1 MSFEKITKSSK
12 QVTLRGLVFPLDFI
26 EMDIFE
32 IKIKRRKSK
41 KVFAT
46 TIRNL
51 FTLTNY
57 VEQSVSVMFDWMHYN
72 LHASIS
78 PRLVSV
84 IHTEC

>member
-1 MSFEKITKSSK
+1 MVYLFLKKYIWLDVVRENTKSSK

-57 VEQSVSVMFDWMHYN
+57 VEQSVSVMFD
-72 LHASIS
+72 
-78 PRLVSV
+78 
-84 IHTEC
+84 

>member
-12 QVTLRGLVFPLDFI
+12 QVTLRGLVFSLDFI

-51 FTLTNY
+51 FKLTNY
-57 VEQSVSVMFDWMHYN
+57 VEQSVSVMFD
-72 LHASIS
+72 
-78 PRLVSV
+78 
-84 IHTEC
+84 

>member
-12 QVTLRGLVFPLDFI
+12 QVTLRGLVFSLDFI

-57 VEQSVSVMFDWMHYN
+57 VEQSVSVMFD
-72 LHASIS
+72 
-78 PRLVSV
+78 
-84 IHTEC
+84 

>member
-46 TIRNL
+46 TIRNQY
-51 FTLTNY
+51 TLTSY
-57 VEQSVSVMFDWMHYN
+57 VEQSVSVMFD
-72 LHASIS
+72 
-78 PRLVSV
+78 
-84 IHTEC
+84 